1 MTGNVPLE
9 SAGKLSL
16 EECTKIFPAI
26 LTPCN
31 TKEPMILQSVDTQ
44 TGVTSGWAIPPE
56 KGEAEVR
63 ERKREKKKNS
73 LGLPGP

>member
-1 MTGNVPLE
+1 
-9 SAGKLSL
+9 
-16 EECTKIFPAI
+16 
-26 LTPCN
+26 
-31 TKEPMILQSVDTQ
+31 MILQSVDTQ

>member
-1 MTGNVPLE
+1 
-9 SAGKLSL
+9 
-16 EECTKIFPAI
+16 
-26 LTPCN
+26 
-31 TKEPMILQSVDTQ
+31 MILQSVDTQ

-73 LGLPGP
+73 LDLHWLHITFCENVYFFYQLTSFISNNNNNINK